1 MLFVIFLCADE
12 ITVSIDDTPYCRL
25 RNGFTEVMVN
35 GRRPPGAA
43 KWKEFGSAMAPF
55 DRAAYVT
62 LGVGVGGFN
71 DFSDE
76 MVRLTPKP
84 WRNDEL
90 QGMASFWRGV
100 KDHTQWPG
108 TAAQLRVDYVRVYA
122 L

>member
-1 MLFVIFLCADE
+1 
-12 ITVSIDDTPYCRL
+12 
-25 RNGFTEVMVN
+25 
-35 GRRPPGAA
+35 
-43 KWKEFGSAMAPF
+43 MAPF
-55 DRAAYVT
+55 DRPFHVT

-100 KDHTQWPG
+100 KDQAQWPG
-108 TAAQLRVDYVRVYA
+108 NAAQLRVDYVRVYA